1 MTVRQFALR
10 VRKGAR
16 DVLGPLPRATDGDGD
31 YTLSAVVPGNY
42 VVQFDP
48 SCYGTAT
55 LTISLLGG
63 KKTRYHVELS

>member
-1 MTVRQFALR
+1 
-10 VRKGAR
+10 
-16 DVLGPLPRATDGDGD
+16 VLGPLPRATDGDGD